1 MATGEAREKVAGF
14 SGVLKKEV
22 TNPRKDT
29 PFVVLISLLTTL
41 AIARPFVLLTGAANT
56 TTETSSSIG
65 RNLIIGGY
73 HIHHFFYGFA
83 LICAAAWIAI
93 QYPTRN
99 LPRLA
104 AALFGGG
111 LGLCVDEMGYFLGG
125 QVNYFERTSF
135 FITLSIVLVLL
146 SALSFRSFRQATRED
161 MRWLV
166 GRRPRGIAILAILQI
181 LASFA
186 LLVGG
191 LVLLVAAGLPPSIDV
206 QGEAAAF
213 TRGIVLILLG
223 VLGLIAAWGPL
234 DAPAVGPEGGHPLR
248 NRVPGDGRGLHR
260 HGQLRKRGGPPH
272 RPALDLVLD
281 PARREGRLRPGG
293 PLSPRYAGIQLRAA
307 RATRLRA
314 DSGVLAKFHEL
325 TGPRGTDDVFVYPG
339 RPSSEGAGGSC
350 RDCRKG
356 DVRRDRLPRRREHGG
371 RGPRGGPDRPC
382 GAGADG
388 RLAPGTRCEA
398 V

>member
-1 MATGEAREKVAGF
+1 MAEGGPRGNVGDF

-41 AIARPFVLLTGAANT
+41 ALARAFVLLTGAANT
-56 TTETSSSIG
+56 TTETSSYIG

-125 QVNYFERTSF
+125 QVNYFDRTTY
-135 FITLSIVLVLL
+135 FITLSLVLVLL

-186 LLVGG
+186 LLLGG

-213 TRGIVLILLG
+213 TRGIVLIL
-223 VLGLIAAWGPL
+223 PRR
-234 DAPAVGPEGGHPLR
+234 PRPH
-248 NRVPGDGRGLHR
+248 RGLGPSGR
-260 HGQLRKRGGPPH
+260 SSRG
-272 RPALDLVLD
+272 
-281 PARREGRLRPGG
+281 
-293 PLSPRYAGIQLRAA
+293 
-307 RATRLRA
+307 
-314 DSGVLAKFHEL
+314 
-325 TGPRGTDDVFVYPG
+325 PG
-339 RPSSEGAGGSC
+339 RWPSSSQSC
-350 RDCRKG
+350 
-356 DVRRDRLPRRREHGG
+356 PWG
-371 RGPRGGPDRPC
+371 RTWSPSSR
-382 GAGADG
+382 
-388 RLAPGTRCEA
+388 
-398 V
+398 